1 MIRFAP
7 KAKKTLNLKQFGGV
21 RRLESAVFAGKS
33 AKFCNIHLPRFWG
46 CQAHAIL
53 PSQTFVNRYIQIA
66 SWLILALVFGL
77 VQALASFSMIAL
89 HQGDLGSH
97 DLRRILLGLALV
109 YGGGWFIPAL
119 IVSDLALLRRTLSR
133 NEFLRYTSLIAITAL
148 IVGLVMPGMMVML
161 GYPTTALTILIYG
174 FVYRRRRGV
183 ENVGG

>member
-1 MIRFAP
+1 
-7 KAKKTLNLKQFGGV
+7 
-21 RRLESAVFAGKS
+21 
-33 AKFCNIHLPRFWG
+33 
-46 CQAHAIL
+46 
-53 PSQTFVNRYIQIA
+53 VNRYIQIA
-66 SWLILALVFGL
+66 SWLILALVCGL

-89 HQGDLGSH
+89 HQGDQGSH